1 MRLGEMTW
9 TQVREAVASGV
20 TAVVPL
26 GSIEEH
32 GPHAPM
38 GDYIVIDEI
47 AARAGDLTGDVVA
60 PFLPYGYSEYFR
72 NYPGT
77 ITLRASTLGAVLTD
91 VIDCLLRHGFPR
103 IAIFNGHAGNTGIVD
118 LVTRRVRRAHG
129 LLIPSIA
136 PFQLMQ
142 APDVVERVYGA
153 GAEMGHGGEP
163 VGSLMMHLRPERVR
177 MDRAGAWGRRR
188 VFGCPTEAGAHLAA
202 IRVEGMR
209 IAMPLDM
216 EDVAP
221 PETGSLSDPR
231 LGTPERGRAL
241 FEHAVES
248 CAKFLR
254 WFRGVDPRL
263 GSGGPPPASPPDT
276 SQGT

>member
-1 MRLGEMTW
+1 MKLGEMTW
-9 TQVREAVASGV
+9 TEVREAVGRGV

-38 GDYIVIDEI
+38 GDYIIVDEI
-47 AARAGDLTGDVVA
+47 AARATDVTGDVVA
-60 PFLPYGYSEYFR
+60 PLLPYGYSEYFR

-77 ITLRASTLGAVLTD
+77 ITLRASTLEAVLHD
-91 VIDCLLRHGFPR
+91 VIDSLLHHGFPR
-103 IAIFNGHAGNTGIVD
+103 IAIFNGHAGNAGIVD
-118 LVTRRVRRAHG
+118 VVTRRVRREHG

-136 PFQLMQ
+136 PLQLMQ
-142 APDVVERVYGA
+142 APDVVARVYGSA
-153 GAEMGHGGEP
+153 VELGHGGEP

-188 VFGCPTEAGAHLAA
+188 VFGCPTDPGAHLSA
-202 IRVEGMR
+202 IRVEGIR
-209 IAMPLDM
+209 IAIPLDM

-221 PETGSLSDPR
+221 PETGSLSDPG

-254 WFRGVDPRL
+254 WFRSVDPHL
-263 GSGGPPPASPPDT
+263 GSSGAIPAPDT
-276 SQGT
+276 CG

>member
-1 MRLGEMTW
+1 MKLGEMTW
-9 TQVREAVASGV
+9 TEAREAVGGGV

-38 GDYIVIDEI
+38 GDYIIVDEI
-47 AARAGDLTGDVVA
+47 AARATDATGDVVA
-60 PFLPYGYSEYFR
+60 PLLPYGYSEYFR

-77 ITLRASTLGAVLTD
+77 ITLRASTLEALLHD
-91 VIDCLLRHGFPR
+91 VIDSLLRHGFPR
-103 IAIFNGHAGNTGIVD
+103 IAIFNGHAGNAGIVD
-118 LVTRRVRRAHG
+118 VVTRRVRREHG

-136 PFQLMQ
+136 PLQLVQ
-142 APDVVERVYGA
+142 APEVVARVYGSA
-153 GAEMGHGGEP
+153 VELGHGGEP
-163 VGSLMMHLRPERVR
+163 VGSLMMHLRLEHVR

-188 VFGCPTEAGAHLAA
+188 VFGCPTDPGAHLSA

-216 EDVAP
+216 EDIAP

-231 LGTPERGRAL
+231 LATPERGRAL

-254 WFRGVDPRL
+254 WFRGVDPHL
-263 GSGGPPPASPPDT
+263 GSSGSVPAPDT
-276 SQGT
+276 CG